1 MVTFHI
7 NFSSYA
13 VSSVL
18 NFKIL
23 KIDLKIIECLLESPR
38 MTFIDI
44 SRKLL
49 VSQRTVIR
57 RIEKLQ
63 AKGIIINFGITY
75 NPSITKGYN
84 NFSTML
90 WTQEESS
97 KKVIENISYSD
108 LNDQLLIRPHTHFKD
123 VVILN
128 FYSENVSDITSI
140 SERLR
145 NLENVKE
152 VQSFNPLK

>member
-1 MVTFHI
+1 MFIRKSQNDIYRHIKKVT
-7 NFSSYA
+7 
-13 VSSVL
+13 
-18 NFKIL
+18 
-23 KIDLKIIECLLESPR
+23 
-38 MTFIDI
+38 
-44 SRKLL
+44 
-49 VSQRTVIR
+49 VSQRTIIR

-63 AKGIIINFGITY
+63 AKGIIINCGFTY

-84 NFSTML
+84 YFLIVL

-97 KKVIENISYSD
+97 TKVIENISYSD
-108 LNDQLLIRPHTHFKD
+108 LNDHLLIKPHTHFKD

-128 FYSENVSDITSI
+128 FYSENVSDVISI

-152 VQSFNPLK
+152 VQPFNLLK